1 MSRRYAEQAV
11 SEHTTLSDFKMYSS
25 TVLKAR
31 HWHEARA
38 IARARAVTRANE
50 EKGGLDGR

>member
-25 TVLKAR
+25 TVLKVR

-50 EKGGLDGR
+50 EKGGLGGR